1 MSGPDAPAVDG
12 LIPQDS
18 FSGISPPPLAIIG
31 HLRSI
36 AELRRLQL
44 VLLVLGA
51 IILYCLRGFH
61 GFQA

>member
-12 LIPQDS
+12 LIAQDS

-44 VLLVLGA
+44 AL
-51 IILYCLRGFH
+51 
-61 GFQA
+61 